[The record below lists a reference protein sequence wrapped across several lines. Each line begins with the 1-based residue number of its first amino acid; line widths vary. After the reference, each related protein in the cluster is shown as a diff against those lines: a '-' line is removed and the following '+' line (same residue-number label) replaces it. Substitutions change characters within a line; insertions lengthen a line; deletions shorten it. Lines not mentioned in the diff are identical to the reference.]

1 MKASIRLLVF
11 FLLSVAVHSCGNKG
25 SKQQQQAPPPT
36 AVNVVVVQPSPAVY
50 YDQYPGTVN
59 ALNQVDIH
67 AQVSGYITGIYFNDG
82 AYVNKGQKLYAID
95 QQK

>member
-1 MKASIRLLVF
+1 MKSSIRLLVF

-50 YDQYPGTVN
+50 YDQYPWY
-59 ALNQVDIH
+59 L
-67 AQVSGYITGIYFNDG
+67 
-82 AYVNKGQKLYAID
+82 
-95 QQK
+95 